1 MSGALRTD
9 DNAASGVRRADSSS
23 AIPLLAHTEAL
34 SERVYRAIL
43 QMLGQGSLA
52 RGAMLRINDLS
63 TTLGVSATPVREAL
77 ARLAAT
83 GLVVHEAR
91 KGYRI
96 APPPSAERLRA
107 LMDARKLIEAAA
119 VVRACRDGGE
129 AFRVEL
135 AAGLAAQRVEVEN
148 LHSTRRANRAE
159 RAALEWRVL
168 EADLHFH
175 HVIFDHA
182 HNPFIR
188 LMAQAL
194 NAQLHRVRQSAEHGL
209 GDADQALLEHEAIL
223 KAVETGSPEA
233 AEREMLRHMALVEK
247 RSEADLLCVGSSS
260 LSREMDE
267 AAR

>member
-9 DNAASGVRRADSSS
+9 DNAASGMRRADSSS
-23 AIPLLAHTEAL
+23 AIPLLAHTGTL

-107 LMDARKLIEAAA
+107 LMDARKLIEAAG

-129 AFRVEL
+129 AFQVEL
-135 AAGLAAQRVEVEN
+135 AAALAAQRVGSKTCIRPGVRTEPN
-148 LHSTRRANRAE
+148 GPLSSGGCSRPTCIFTTSFSTTRITPSSASWRRRSTRSSTAFVSPRSMGLAMRI
-159 RAALEWRVL
+159 RRSSSMRQFLRRWRLAAPRRRSGRCFATWRSWKNVRRP
-168 EADLHFH
+168 
-175 HVIFDHA
+175 IFFA
-182 HNPFIR
+182 F
-188 LMAQAL
+188 
-194 NAQLHRVRQSAEHGL
+194 
-209 GDADQALLEHEAIL
+209 
-223 KAVETGSPEA
+223 
-233 AEREMLRHMALVEK
+233 
-247 RSEADLLCVGSSS
+247 GSSS